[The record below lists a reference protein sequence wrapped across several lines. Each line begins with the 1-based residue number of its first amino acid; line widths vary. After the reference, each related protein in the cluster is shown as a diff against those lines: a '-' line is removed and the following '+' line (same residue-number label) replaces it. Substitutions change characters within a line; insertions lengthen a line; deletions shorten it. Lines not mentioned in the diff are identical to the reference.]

1 MAMMMRKAAAVPAS
15 SRRSVAVNSVSGK
28 RTVSGK
34 AGAPVPE
41 DVLACEFLD
50 FATSTAA

>member
-15 SRRSVAVNSVSGK
+15 GRRSVAVNSVSGK

-34 AGAPVPE
+34 GPVAVPE
-41 DVLACEFLD
+41 DVLACE
-50 FATSTAA
+50 